1 MPESDAAATLIGED
15 RIWQKRKRQN
25 AGPRTRRV
33 NRILLTVVVV
43 LGVVAI
49 AAAIVFIVILS
60 GAVLH
65 S

>member
-1 MPESDAAATLIGED
+1 MAKEKKTK
-15 RIWQKRKRQN
+15 QKVQELWEKSNEN
-25 AGPRTRRV
+25 AGPRT
-33 NRILLTVVVV
+33 VVV